1 MGRKNYAIPDYL
13 KDINLCEVGTFY
25 SVNGQGMTE
34 ECRTR
39 LQNAGYEFG
48 TDDSFITIWAPDVE
62 RLDIPYDNALWES
75 SWYDQEQADEML
87 AVLVKPANHYLVF
100 ASGCRWNGASGY
112 KFADS
117 IRECISRGYDA
128 TIEPE
133 SVSPGGKTLVCRESS
148 HDVPIGSTTYIVAL
162 TNREYERLR
171 NTEFDAVYQFVQKT
185 AKVG

>member
-1 MGRKNYAIPDYL
+1 MKKQKYTIPDHL
-13 KDINLCEVGTFY
+13 KGVNLCEVGTY
-25 SVNGQGMTE
+25 CEVDGQEMPE
-34 ECRTR
+34 ECKKR
-39 LQNAGYEFG
+39 LQDAGYDFNQ
-48 TDDSFITIWAPDVE
+48 DDLITVWGPDVE
-62 RLDIPYDNALWES
+62 RFDIPYDNALWES

-87 AVLVKPANHYLVF
+87 AVLVRPANHYLVF
-100 ASGCRWNGASGY
+100 ASGCRWHGASGY